1 VTVVGELGPTGDA
14 ASRILEHPSTL
25 VVSRDADNAVI
36 IPERQQVRMTDS
48 PAVGVNI
55 VRTDDGAAV
64 HLVNYEY
71 DHEHDRTPILRDIN
85 LEVRLP
91 DSFETEAI
99 IHMPGV
105 EATTTEAR
113 FVDGAVRLTLAEL
126 GQYTIVELRR
136 VGSGLT

>member
-1 VTVVGELGPTGDA
+1 V
-14 ASRILEHPSTL
+14 
-25 VVSRDADNAVI
+25 
-36 IPERQQVRMTDS
+36 
-48 PAVGVNI
+48 
-55 VRTDDGAAV
+55 AV

-71 DHEHDRTPILRDIN
+71 DHEHDRTPILRDIA

-91 DSFETEAI
+91 DSVESDAV
-99 IHMPGV
+99 IHTPGAD
-105 EATTTEAR
+105 ATTTEAR